1 VNSFSLCLS
10 DIIANFLS
18 VLLLIQFLTFL
29 CILEYLG
36 DVQFLCC
43 AHAATSST
51 HPGNLQMM
59 NEDLLKKSNEKAVS
73 IAARSL
79 ITLFREVRSFLA
91 SFLMFFNMLEF
102 LIAKPLLIEVQICP
116 SLLVKDH
123 GRPDDPK
130 ARESIW
136 RSHCC

>member
-1 VNSFSLCLS
+1 
-10 DIIANFLS
+10 
-18 VLLLIQFLTFL
+18 
-29 CILEYLG
+29 
-36 DVQFLCC
+36 
-43 AHAATSST
+43 
-51 HPGNLQMM
+51 MM

-102 LIAKPLLIEVQICP
+102 LIAKPLLIEVQICA

-123 GRPDDPK
+123 GRPVDPVQKLGPKHLENSLLLAMCK
-130 ARESIW
+130 ALS
-136 RSHCC
+136 C